1 VALVAAAQG
10 DLLHLVVQLL
20 HQVKA
25 MLVVVQV
32 VVAVIIMAVV
42 AAVRVRLE
50 RLALTA

>member
-1 VALVAAAQG
+1 VVQVGAVQDDLPQVEVLLHRVRVMLVAG
-10 DLLHLVVQLL
+10 
-20 HQVKA
+20 
-25 MLVVVQV
+25 QV